1 MALKGNCANLSDGD
15 VGGRVREP
23 ENGPFKFSTF
33 SKHCHLLP
41 WQTYYVTIFLMKK
54 IMLQSYTWYRT
65 QTGCFIF
72 CKTSKRCIQQHS
84 TWLLQWAIKKH
95 FVPDHVLPGRF
106 ISVGSFCNAKVQQK
120 LWKTT
125 WETYLQVY
133 PPLPQPGL
141 PRAPQ
146 LASVE
151 QTSGS
156 ALPGKRIKH
165 IKTGLKMKLS
175 SS

>member
-1 MALKGNCANLSDGD
+1 MSVLVVSAQVKQDHHKMGWGGASVIWLRTRGRSRNFCGWPGNIVCQAIHKSLVTNRPIINYLTRG
-15 VGGRVREP
+15 
-23 ENGPFKFSTF
+23 NK
-33 SKHCHLLP
+33 
-41 WQTYYVTIFLMKK
+41 WQTIE
-54 IMLQSYTWYRT
+54 I
-65 QTGCFIF
+65 
-72 CKTSKRCIQQHS
+72 
-84 TWLLQWAIKKH
+84 
-95 FVPDHVLPGRF
+95 
-106 ISVGSFCNAKVQQK
+106 ISAGSFCNAKVQQK

-156 ALPGKRIKH
+156 ALPGKRFQH

-175 SS
+175 SILQLYRVDHPLN

>member
-1 MALKGNCANLSDGD
+1 MTVNENNFISNCYDCFLLVFIKFWHCSENPLKQGDLPKMALKGNCANLSDGD

-41 WQTYYVTIFLMKK
+41 WQTYHVTIFLMKK

-84 TWLLQWAIKKH
+84 
-95 FVPDHVLPGRF
+95 
-106 ISVGSFCNAKVQQK
+106 
-120 LWKTT
+120 
-125 WETYLQVY
+125 
-133 PPLPQPGL
+133 
-141 PRAPQ
+141 
-146 LASVE
+146 
-151 QTSGS
+151 
-156 ALPGKRIKH
+156 
-165 IKTGLKMKLS
+165 M
-175 SS
+175 